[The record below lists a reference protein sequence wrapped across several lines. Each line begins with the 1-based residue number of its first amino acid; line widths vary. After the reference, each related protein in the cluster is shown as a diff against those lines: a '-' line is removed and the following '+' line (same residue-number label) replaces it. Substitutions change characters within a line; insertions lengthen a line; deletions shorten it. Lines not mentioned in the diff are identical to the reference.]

1 MNAADTGEYAGPQA
15 GQSGADR
22 DQRFEA
28 ATDLLGPMYSA
39 ALRLTRN
46 KADAEDLVQDT
57 YAKAYVSFH
66 QFEDGTN
73 LRAWL
78 HRILLNTFLTAYRK
92 KQREPQRS
100 AMDSLQDWQVA
111 RAVPYTSGAM
121 RSAEAQALEHLPDP
135 AVKAA
140 LRALPEEYRVAV
152 YLADVEGFTYRE
164 IADVMGTPIGTATSR
179 LHRGRRQLRRRLEAT
194 HARAGERRRPPA

>member
-1 MNAADTGEYAGPQA
+1 MRYVE
-15 GQSGADR
+15 DR
-22 DQRFEA
+22 DEHFEA

-46 KADAEDLVQDT
+46 APDAEDLVQDT

-66 QFEDGTN
+66 QFEQGTN

-78 HRILLNTFLTAYRK
+78 YRILTNTYFSAYRK
-92 KQREPQRS
+92 KQREPRCS
-100 AMDSLQDWQVA
+100 AMDGIQDWQLA
-111 RAVPYTSGAM
+111 RAASHTSGGGC
-121 RSAEAQALEHLPDP
+121 SAESQALDRMPDP

-140 LRALPEEYRVAV
+140 LQALPEEYRIPV

-164 IADVMGTPIGTATSR
+164 IAEIMGTPMGTATSR
-179 LHRGRRQLRRRLEAT
+179 LHRGRRRLRRTLQAT
-194 HARAGERRRPPA
+194 HAAAGPPRPM